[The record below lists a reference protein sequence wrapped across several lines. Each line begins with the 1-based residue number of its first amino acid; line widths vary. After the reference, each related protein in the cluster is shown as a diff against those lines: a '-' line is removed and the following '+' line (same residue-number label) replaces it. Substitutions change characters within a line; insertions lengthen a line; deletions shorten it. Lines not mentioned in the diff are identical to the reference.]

1 MTKPNLGKRH
11 TCKSCETRFFDL
23 NKNPA
28 VCPKCGEGIRI
39 AKPETERPVVAA
51 AETEVETPST
61 DTTTGEAASDAVDA
75 ADAPEDSE
83 DSDLEALEGSDE
95 VDDLEAELED
105 DQGDDDLME
114 DTSDMGEDN
123 DDMSE
128 VLEHVDDGVAD
139 K

>member
-1 MTKPNLGKRH
+1 MTKPNLGKKH
-11 TCKSCETRFFDL
+11 TCKACEARFFDM

-28 VCPKCGEGIRI
+28 VCPKCGEAIKI
-39 AKPETERPVVAA
+39 AKPKAKRAA
-51 AETEVETPST
+51 VPAPEGDTSEAAKAPSVETPKAT
-61 DTTTGEAASDAVDA
+61 DTEGAAEKD
-75 ADAPEDSE
+75 EDVE
-83 DSDLEALEGSDE
+83 LEALEGDDE

-105 DQGDDDLME
+105 DQDDDDLME

-128 VLEHVDDGVAD
+128 VLEHVDDGIAD